1 MDKHEFPSFERRE
14 QIPERYRWDTTR
26 LFENDEAFS
35 RALSEAKDLEE
46 EYEIWEPTAMS
57 SGAGLFG
64 YLRFDDDA
72 TLELERL
79 FNYVSRCADEDTR
92 VGKYQDL
99 KAQLRALIARVGAAS
114 AWFAP
119 KLLAL
124 SDETLDGWYA
134 DTPGLSLYRRAIDR
148 LRALKDHVL
157 TPSEEALL
165 AQASEMAA
173 QPEAIFSMLNDADM
187 SFEDAVDSKGHSHAV
202 THGSYFPLM
211 QSGDRS
217 LRESAYHSIYG
228 AYGRIKNTSAALLG
242 SQTKQLQFFARARR
256 YADTL
261 EAALAPTEVPVS
273 VYQGLIDAVHKNVSA
288 LHRYME
294 LRRRVLGLDAL
305 RYWDLYVPLTKEDD
319 RRYSFDEAC
328 DLMLRALAPL
338 GEDYLGVVRRAI
350 DERWYDVYE
359 TPGKASGAYSSGGR
373 GLTPLILLNY
383 QGTLDDIFT
392 LVHETG
398 HSLHTH
404 LASETQPGR
413 YAQYEMF
420 VAEVASTTNECLLLR
435 YLLDNAQ
442 DTAERAHLLNHLC
455 EQFRGTLFRQ
465 TLFAEFERDVN
476 KASARGEG
484 MGADALSERY
494 AQLNELYYGSA
505 VTLDDE
511 IAHEW
516 ERIPHFYYNY
526 YVYVYATS
534 FAAAVA
540 LSKRILTGDATARD
554 RYIAFLASGSS
565 KPPIELLAGAGVD
578 MASGAVV
585 DEALGTF
592 SQTVDELEGL
602 L

>member
-57 SGAGLFG
+57 SGAGLLG

-79 FNYVSRCADEDTR
+79 FNYVSRRADEDTR

-99 KAQLRALIARVGAAS
+99 KAQLRALIARIGAAS

-350 DERWYDVYE
+350 DEHWYDVYE

-404 LASETQPGR
+404 LASEAQPGR

-476 KASARGEG
+476 EASARGKG

-554 RYIAFLASGSS
+554 RYLAFLSGGSS

>member
-1 MDKHEFPSFERRE
+1 MDKREFPSFERRE
-14 QIPERYRWDTTR
+14 EVPERYRWDTTR

-57 SGAGLFG
+57 SGAGLLG

-79 FNYVSRCADEDTR
+79 FNYVSRRADEDTR

-114 AWFAP
+114 AWFVP
-119 KLLAL
+119 RLLAL

-134 DTPGLSLYRRAIDR
+134 DTPGLNLYRRAIDR

-187 SFEDAVDSKGHSHAV
+187 SFEDAVDSKGHRHAV

-404 LASETQPGR
+404 LASEAQPGR

-476 KASARGEG
+476 EASARGEG

-554 RYIAFLASGSS
+554 RYLAFLAGGSS

-585 DEALGTF
+585 DEALNTF

>member
-57 SGAGLFG
+57 SGAELLG

-79 FNYVSRCADEDTR
+79 FNYVSRRADEDTR

-114 AWFAP
+114 AWFVP
-119 KLLAL
+119 RLLAL

-134 DTPGLSLYRRAIDR
+134 DTPGLNLYRRAIDR
-148 LRALKDHVL
+148 MRALKDHVL

-187 SFEDAVDSKGHSHAV
+187 SFEDAVDSKGHRHAV

-404 LASETQPGR
+404 LASEAQPGR

-476 KASARGEG
+476 EASARGEG
-484 MGADALSERY
+484 MGAEALSERY

-540 LSKRILTGDATARD
+540 LSKRMLTGDATARD
-554 RYIAFLASGSS
+554 RYLAFLASGSS

-578 MASGAVV
+578 MATGAVV
-585 DEALGTF
+585 DEALNTF

>member
-26 LFENDEAFS
+26 LFENDEAFVCALG
-35 RALSEAKDLEE
+35 RARRLESEYAA
-46 EYEIWEPTAMS
+46 WEPKAMS
-57 SGAGLFG
+57 SGAGLLG

-79 FNYVSRCADEDTR
+79 FNYVSRRADEDTR

-114 AWFAP
+114 AWFVP
-119 KLLAL
+119 RLLAL

-134 DTPGLSLYRRAIDR
+134 DTPGLNLYRRVIDK

-273 VYQGLIDAVHKNVSA
+273 VYQGLIDAVHKNVST

-404 LASETQPGR
+404 LASEAQPGR

-554 RYIAFLASGSS
+554 RYLAFLSGGSS

-585 DEALGTF
+585 DEALNTF

>member
-1 MDKHEFPSFERRE
+1 MDKNEFPSFERRE

-57 SGAGLFG
+57 SGAGLLG

-79 FNYVSRCADEDTR
+79 FNYVSRRADEDTR

-114 AWFAP
+114 AWLAP

-134 DTPGLSLYRRAIDR
+134 DTPGLNLYRRAIDR
-148 LRALKDHVL
+148 MRALKDHVL

-404 LASETQPGR
+404 LASEAQPGR

-476 KASARGEG
+476 EASARGKG

-554 RYIAFLASGSS
+554 RYLAFLAGGSS

-585 DEALGTF
+585 DEALNTF

>member
-57 SGAGLFG
+57 SGAGLLG

-79 FNYVSRCADEDTR
+79 FNYVSRRADEDTR

-148 LRALKDHVL
+148 MRVLKDHVL

-187 SFEDAVDSKGHSHAV
+187 GFEDAVDSKGHSHAV

-404 LASETQPGR
+404 LASEAQPGR

-465 TLFAEFERDVN
+465 TLFAEFERDVSE
-476 KASARGEG
+476 ASARGEG

-505 VTLDDE
+505 VTLDDK

-554 RYIAFLASGSS
+554 RYLAFLSGGSS

>member
-79 FNYVSRCADEDTR
+79 FNYVSRRADEDTR

-256 YADTL
+256 YADAL

-294 LRRRVLGLDAL
+294 LRRRVLGLDTL

-404 LASETQPGR
+404 LASEAQPGR

-476 KASARGEG
+476 EASARGKG

-554 RYIAFLASGSS
+554 RYLAFLSGGSS

>member
-79 FNYVSRCADEDTR
+79 FNYVSRRADEDTR

-114 AWFAP
+114 AWLAP

-134 DTPGLSLYRRAIDR
+134 DTPGLNLYRRAIDK

-187 SFEDAVDSKGHSHAV
+187 SFEDAVDSKGHRHAV

-404 LASETQPGR
+404 LASEAQPGR

-554 RYIAFLASGSS
+554 RYLAFLSGGSS

>member
-57 SGAGLFG
+57 SGAGLLG

-79 FNYVSRCADEDTR
+79 FNYVSRRADEDTR

-134 DTPGLSLYRRAIDR
+134 DTPGLNLYRRAIDR
-148 LRALKDHVL
+148 MRALKDHVL

-187 SFEDAVDSKGHSHAV
+187 SFEDAVDSKGHRHAV

-294 LRRRVLGLDAL
+294 LRHRVLGLDAL

-404 LASETQPGR
+404 LASEAQPGR

-476 KASARGEG
+476 EASARGEG

-554 RYIAFLASGSS
+554 RYLAFLSGGSS

>member
-57 SGAGLFG
+57 SGAGLLG

-79 FNYVSRCADEDTR
+79 FNYVSRRADEDTR

>member
-79 FNYVSRCADEDTR
+79 FNYVSRRADEDTR

-119 KLLAL
+119 ELLAL

-173 QPEAIFSMLNDADM
+173 QPEAIFSMLNNADM

-404 LASETQPGR
+404 LASEAQPGR

-476 KASARGEG
+476 EASARGEG

-554 RYIAFLASGSS
+554 RYLAFLSGGSS

>member
-79 FNYVSRCADEDTR
+79 FNYVSRRADEDTR

-119 KLLAL
+119 ELLAL

-148 LRALKDHVL
+148 MRALKDHVL

-294 LRRRVLGLDAL
+294 LRRRVLGLDTL

-404 LASETQPGR
+404 LASEAQPGR

-476 KASARGEG
+476 EASARGEG

-540 LSKRILTGDATARD
+540 LSKRILTGDAIARD
-554 RYIAFLASGSS
+554 RYLAFLASGSS

>member
-1 MDKHEFPSFERRE
+1 MDKREFPSFERRE
-14 QIPERYRWDTTR
+14 EVPERYRWDTTR

-57 SGAGLFG
+57 SGAGLLG

-79 FNYVSRCADEDTR
+79 FNYVSRRADEDTR

-114 AWFAP
+114 AWLAP

-134 DTPGLSLYRRAIDR
+134 DTPGLNLYRRAIDR
-148 LRALKDHVL
+148 MRALKDHVL

-404 LASETQPGR
+404 LASEAQPGR

-476 KASARGEG
+476 EASARGKG

-554 RYIAFLASGSS
+554 RYLAFLASGSS

>member
-1 MDKHEFPSFERRE
+1 MDKHDFPSFERRE

-26 LFENDEAFS
+26 LFENDDAFS
-35 RALSEAKDLEE
+35 CALSEAKDLEE

-57 SGAGLFG
+57 SGAGLLG

-79 FNYVSRCADEDTR
+79 FNYVSRRADEDTR

-148 LRALKDHVL
+148 MRVLKDHVL

-187 SFEDAVDSKGHSHAV
+187 GFEDAVDSKGHSHAV

-404 LASETQPGR
+404 LASEAQPGR

-476 KASARGEG
+476 EASARGEG

-554 RYIAFLASGSS
+554 RYLAFLSGGSS

>member
-1 MDKHEFPSFERRE
+1 MDKREFPSFERRE

-57 SGAGLFG
+57 SGAGLLG

-79 FNYVSRCADEDTR
+79 FNYVSRRADEDTR

-187 SFEDAVDSKGHSHAV
+187 SFEDAVDSKGHRHAV

-373 GLTPLILLNY
+373 GLMPLILLNY

-404 LASETQPGR
+404 LASEAQPGR

-554 RYIAFLASGSS
+554 RYLAFLAGGSS

>member
-14 QIPERYRWDTTR
+14 EVPERYRWDTTR

-35 RALSEAKDLEE
+35 RALLEAKDLEE

-57 SGAGLFG
+57 SGAGLLG

-79 FNYVSRCADEDTR
+79 FNYVSRRADEDTR

-114 AWFAP
+114 AWFVP
-119 KLLAL
+119 RLLAL

-134 DTPGLSLYRRAIDR
+134 DTPGLNLYRRAIDK

-404 LASETQPGR
+404 LASEAQPGR

-554 RYIAFLASGSS
+554 RYLAFLASGSS

>member
-1 MDKHEFPSFERRE
+1 MDKREFPSFERRE
-14 QIPERYRWDTTR
+14 EVPERYRWDTTR

-46 EYEIWEPTAMS
+46 EYEIWEPKAMG
-57 SGAGLFG
+57 SGARLLG

-79 FNYVSRCADEDTR
+79 FNYVSRRADEDTR

-134 DTPGLSLYRRAIDR
+134 DTPGLNLYRRAIDR
-148 LRALKDHVL
+148 MRALKDHVL

-187 SFEDAVDSKGHSHAV
+187 SFEDAVDSKGHRHAV

-404 LASETQPGR
+404 LASEAQPSR

-476 KASARGEG
+476 EASARGKG

-554 RYIAFLASGSS
+554 RYLAFLASGSS

>member
-57 SGAGLFG
+57 SGAGLLG

-79 FNYVSRCADEDTR
+79 FNYVSRRADEDTR

-134 DTPGLSLYRRAIDR
+134 DTPGLNLYRRAIDR
-148 LRALKDHVL
+148 MRALKDHVL

-187 SFEDAVDSKGHSHAV
+187 SFEDAVDSKGHRHAV

-256 YADTL
+256 YADAL

-294 LRRRVLGLDAL
+294 LRRRVLGLDTL

-404 LASETQPGR
+404 LASEAQPGR

-476 KASARGEG
+476 EASARGEG

-554 RYIAFLASGSS
+554 RYLAFLSGGSS

>member
-14 QIPERYRWDTTR
+14 EVPERYRWDTTR

-57 SGAGLFG
+57 SGAGLLG

-79 FNYVSRCADEDTR
+79 FNYVSRRADEDTR

-404 LASETQPGR
+404 LASEAQPGR

-476 KASARGEG
+476 EASARGEG
-484 MGADALSERY
+484 MGADALSGRY

-554 RYIAFLASGSS
+554 RYLAFLSGGSS

-578 MASGAVV
+578 MASGEVV

>member
-1 MDKHEFPSFERRE
+1 MDKREFPSFERRE
-14 QIPERYRWDTTR
+14 EVPERYRWDTTR

-46 EYEIWEPTAMS
+46 EYEIWEPKAMG
-57 SGAGLFG
+57 SGAGLLG

-79 FNYVSRCADEDTR
+79 FNYVSRRADEDTR

-114 AWFAP
+114 AWFVP
-119 KLLAL
+119 RLLAL

-134 DTPGLSLYRRAIDR
+134 DTPGLNLYRRAIDR
-148 LRALKDHVL
+148 MRALKDHVL

-187 SFEDAVDSKGHSHAV
+187 SFENAVDSKGHSHAV

-261 EAALAPTEVPVS
+261 EAALTPTEVPVS

-404 LASETQPGR
+404 LASEAQPGR

-476 KASARGEG
+476 EASARGEG

-554 RYIAFLASGSS
+554 RYLAFLSGGSS

-585 DEALGTF
+585 DEALNTF

>member
-57 SGAGLFG
+57 SGAELLG

-79 FNYVSRCADEDTR
+79 FNYVSRRADEDTR

-256 YADTL
+256 YADAL

-294 LRRRVLGLDAL
+294 LRRRVLGLDTL

-404 LASETQPGR
+404 LASEAQPGR

-476 KASARGEG
+476 EASARGEG

-554 RYIAFLASGSS
+554 RYLAFLSGGSS

>member
-57 SGAGLFG
+57 SGAGLLG

-79 FNYVSRCADEDTR
+79 FNYVSRRADEDTR

-114 AWFAP
+114 AWFVP
-119 KLLAL
+119 RLLAL

-134 DTPGLSLYRRAIDR
+134 DTPGLNLYRRAIDR

-187 SFEDAVDSKGHSHAV
+187 SFEDAVDSKGHRHAV

-404 LASETQPGR
+404 LASEAQPGR

-554 RYIAFLASGSS
+554 RYLAFLSGGSS

>member
-1 MDKHEFPSFERRE
+1 MDKHDFPSFERRE

-26 LFENDEAFS
+26 LFENDDAFS

-46 EYEIWEPTAMS
+46 EYKIWEPTAMS
-57 SGAGLFG
+57 SGAGLLG

-79 FNYVSRCADEDTR
+79 FNYVSRRADEDTR

-148 LRALKDHVL
+148 MRVLKDHVL

-261 EAALAPTEVPVS
+261 EAALAPTEIPVS

-404 LASETQPGR
+404 LASEAQPGR

-476 KASARGEG
+476 EASARGEG

-554 RYIAFLASGSS
+554 RYLAFLSGGSS

>member
-57 SGAGLFG
+57 SGAELLG

-79 FNYVSRCADEDTR
+79 FNYVSRRADEDTR

-273 VYQGLIDAVHKNVSA
+273 VYQGLIDAVHKNVST

-294 LRRRVLGLDAL
+294 LRCRVLGLDAL

-383 QGTLDDIFT
+383 QGTLDDTFT

-404 LASETQPGR
+404 LASEAQPGR

-435 YLLDNAQ
+435 YLLDHAQ

-476 KASARGEG
+476 EASARGKG

-554 RYIAFLASGSS
+554 RYLAFLAGGSS

-592 SQTVDELEGL
+592 LQTVDELEGL

>member
-1 MDKHEFPSFERRE
+1 MDKNEFPSFERRE

-57 SGAGLFG
+57 SGAGLLG

-79 FNYVSRCADEDTR
+79 FNYVSRRADEDTR

-114 AWFAP
+114 AWLAP

-134 DTPGLSLYRRAIDR
+134 DTPGLNLYRRAIDR
-148 LRALKDHVL
+148 MRALKDHVL

-404 LASETQPGR
+404 LASEAQPGR

-554 RYIAFLASGSS
+554 RYLAFLSGGSS

>member
-1 MDKHEFPSFERRE
+1 MDKREFPSFERRE
-14 QIPERYRWDTTR
+14 EVPERYRWDTTR

-79 FNYVSRCADEDTR
+79 FNYVSRRADEDTR

-114 AWFAP
+114 AWFVP
-119 KLLAL
+119 RLLAL

-134 DTPGLSLYRRAIDR
+134 DTPGLNLYRRAIDK

-187 SFEDAVDSKGHSHAV
+187 SFEDAVDSKGHRHAV

-404 LASETQPGR
+404 LASEAQPGR

-476 KASARGEG
+476 EASARGEG

-554 RYIAFLASGSS
+554 RYLAFLSGGSS

-585 DEALGTF
+585 DEALNTF

>member
-1 MDKHEFPSFERRE
+1 MDKREFPSFERRE
-14 QIPERYRWDTTR
+14 EVPERYRWDTTR

-57 SGAGLFG
+57 SGAGLLG

-79 FNYVSRCADEDTR
+79 FNYVSRRADEDTR

-404 LASETQPGR
+404 LASEAQPGR

-554 RYIAFLASGSS
+554 RYLAFLSGGSS

>member
-57 SGAGLFG
+57 SGAGLLG

-79 FNYVSRCADEDTR
+79 FNYVSRRADEDTR

-134 DTPGLSLYRRAIDR
+134 DTPGLNLYRRAIDK

-404 LASETQPGR
+404 LASEAQPGR

-476 KASARGEG
+476 EASARGKG

-554 RYIAFLASGSS
+554 RYLAFLSGGSS

>member
-79 FNYVSRCADEDTR
+79 FNYVSRRADEDTR

-114 AWFAP
+114 AWFVP

-134 DTPGLSLYRRAIDR
+134 DTPGLNLYRRAIDR

-328 DLMLRALAPL
+328 DLMLRALSPL

-404 LASETQPGR
+404 LASEAQPGR

-476 KASARGEG
+476 EASARGEG
-484 MGADALSERY
+484 MGADALSGRY

-554 RYIAFLASGSS
+554 RYLAFLSGGSS

>member
-79 FNYVSRCADEDTR
+79 FNYVSRRADEDTR

-134 DTPGLSLYRRAIDR
+134 DTPGLNLYRRAIDK

-187 SFEDAVDSKGHSHAV
+187 SFEDAVDSKGHRHAV

-404 LASETQPGR
+404 LASEAQPGR

-554 RYIAFLASGSS
+554 RYLAFLSGGSS

-585 DEALGTF
+585 DEALNTF

>member
-1 MDKHEFPSFERRE
+1 MDKHEFPSFESRE

-57 SGAGLFG
+57 SGAGLLG

-79 FNYVSRCADEDTR
+79 FNYVSRRADEDTR

-114 AWFAP
+114 AWFVP
-119 KLLAL
+119 RLLAL

-404 LASETQPGR
+404 LASEAQPGR

-476 KASARGEG
+476 KASARGKG

-554 RYIAFLASGSS
+554 RYLAFLSGGSS

>member
-26 LFENDEAFS
+26 LFENDEAFVCALG
-35 RALSEAKDLEE
+35 RARRLESEYAA
-46 EYEIWEPTAMS
+46 WEPKAMS
-57 SGAGLFG
+57 SGAGLLG

-79 FNYVSRCADEDTR
+79 FNYVSRRADEDTR

-134 DTPGLSLYRRAIDR
+134 DTPGLNLYRRAIDR

-273 VYQGLIDAVHKNVSA
+273 VYQGLIDAVHKNVST

-404 LASETQPGR
+404 LASEAQPGR

-476 KASARGEG
+476 EASARGKG

-505 VTLDDE
+505 VMLDDE

-554 RYIAFLASGSS
+554 RYLAFLAGGSS

>member
-79 FNYVSRCADEDTR
+79 FNYVSRRADEDTR

-119 KLLAL
+119 ELLAL

-404 LASETQPGR
+404 LASEAQPGR

-476 KASARGEG
+476 EASARGEG

-554 RYIAFLASGSS
+554 RYLAFLSGGSS

-585 DEALGTF
+585 DEVLGTF

>member
-1 MDKHEFPSFERRE
+1 MDKREFPSFERRE
-14 QIPERYRWDTTR
+14 EVPERYRWDTTR

-57 SGAGLFG
+57 SGAGLLG

-79 FNYVSRCADEDTR
+79 FNYVSRRADEDTR
-92 VGKYQDL
+92 VDKYQDL

-134 DTPGLSLYRRAIDR
+134 DTPGLNLYRRAIDR
-148 LRALKDHVL
+148 MRALKDHVL

-187 SFEDAVDSKGHSHAV
+187 SFEDAVDSKGHRHAV

-294 LRRRVLGLDAL
+294 LRHRVLGLDAL

-404 LASETQPGR
+404 LASEAQPGR

-476 KASARGEG
+476 EASARGEG

-554 RYIAFLASGSS
+554 RYLAFLSGGSS

>member
-57 SGAGLFG
+57 SGAELLG

-79 FNYVSRCADEDTR
+79 FNYVSRRADEDTR

-134 DTPGLSLYRRAIDR
+134 DTPGLNLYRRAIDR
-148 LRALKDHVL
+148 MRALKDHVL

-273 VYQGLIDAVHKNVSA
+273 VYQGLIDAVHKNVST

-294 LRRRVLGLDAL
+294 LRCRVLGLDAL

-404 LASETQPGR
+404 LASEAQPGR

-476 KASARGEG
+476 EASARGKG

-554 RYIAFLASGSS
+554 RYLAFLSGGSS

>member
-1 MDKHEFPSFERRE
+1 MDKREFPSFERRE
-14 QIPERYRWDTTR
+14 EVPERYRWDTTR

-46 EYEIWEPTAMS
+46 EYEIWEPKAMS
-57 SGAGLFG
+57 SGAGLLG

-79 FNYVSRCADEDTR
+79 FNYVSRRADEDTR

-134 DTPGLSLYRRAIDR
+134 DTPGLNLYRRAIDR

-157 TPSEEALL
+157 APSEEALL

-242 SQTKQLQFFARARR
+242 SQTKQLQFFAHARR
-256 YADTL
+256 YVDTL

-294 LRRRVLGLDAL
+294 LRRRVLGLDTL

-476 KASARGEG
+476 EASARGEG

-554 RYIAFLASGSS
+554 RYLAFLSGGSS

>member
-1 MDKHEFPSFERRE
+1 MDKREFPSFERRE
-14 QIPERYRWDTTR
+14 EVPERYRWDTTR

-57 SGAGLFG
+57 SGAGLLG

-79 FNYVSRCADEDTR
+79 FNYVSRRADEDTR

-114 AWFAP
+114 AWFVP
-119 KLLAL
+119 RLLAL

-134 DTPGLSLYRRAIDR
+134 DTPGLNLYRRAIDR
-148 LRALKDHVL
+148 MRALKDHVL

-187 SFEDAVDSKGHSHAV
+187 SFEDAVDSKGHRHAV

-404 LASETQPGR
+404 LASEAQPGR

-554 RYIAFLASGSS
+554 RYLAFLSGGSS

-585 DEALGTF
+585 DEALNTF

>member
-1 MDKHEFPSFERRE
+1 MDKREFPSFERRE
-14 QIPERYRWDTTR
+14 EVPERYRWDTTR

-57 SGAGLFG
+57 SGAGLLG

-79 FNYVSRCADEDTR
+79 FNYVSRRADEDTR

-114 AWFAP
+114 AWFVP
-119 KLLAL
+119 RLLAL

-134 DTPGLSLYRRAIDR
+134 DTPGLNLYRRAIDK

-187 SFEDAVDSKGHSHAV
+187 SFEDAVDSKGHRHAV

-404 LASETQPGR
+404 LASEAQPGR

-554 RYIAFLASGSS
+554 RYLAFLSGGSS

>member
-57 SGAGLFG
+57 SGAELLG

-79 FNYVSRCADEDTR
+79 FNYVSRRADEDTR

-404 LASETQPGR
+404 LASEAQPGR

-476 KASARGEG
+476 EASTRGEG

-554 RYIAFLASGSS
+554 RYLAFLSGGSS

>member
-1 MDKHEFPSFERRE
+1 MDKREFPSFERRE
-14 QIPERYRWDTTR
+14 EVPERYRWDTTR

-57 SGAGLFG
+57 SGAGLLG

-79 FNYVSRCADEDTR
+79 FNYVSRRADEDTR

-114 AWFAP
+114 AWFVP
-119 KLLAL
+119 RLLAL

-134 DTPGLSLYRRAIDR
+134 DTPGLNLYRRAIDK

-187 SFEDAVDSKGHSHAV
+187 SFEDAVDSKGHRHAV

-294 LRRRVLGLDAL
+294 LRRHVLGLDAL

-404 LASETQPGR
+404 LASEAQPGR

-554 RYIAFLASGSS
+554 RYLAFLSGGSS

-585 DEALGTF
+585 DEALNTF